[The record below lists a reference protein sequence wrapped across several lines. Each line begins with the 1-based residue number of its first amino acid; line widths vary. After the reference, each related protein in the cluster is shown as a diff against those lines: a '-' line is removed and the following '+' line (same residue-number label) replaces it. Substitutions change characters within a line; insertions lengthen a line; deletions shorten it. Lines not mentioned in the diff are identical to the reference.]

1 VESPHI
7 GCIIAAVECPRINV
21 NTDWRKHY
29 ELRNC
34 RIRKTGG
41 KLGTDGTYP
50 DSLAELVNVPSV
62 PIFTQIHPGIFMGQR
77 TSCTHSVSNH
87 PYDDT
92 CAFAPLAEAE
102 RRARAI
108 VMAATHFNDPK
119 VLLEVS
125 EDVPSSM
132 KGLAVSAMDEAQM
145 LQTRGW

>member
-1 VESPHI
+1 
-7 GCIIAAVECPRINV
+7 
-21 NTDWRKHY
+21 
-29 ELRNC
+29 
-34 RIRKTGG
+34 
-41 KLGTDGTYP
+41 
-50 DSLAELVNVPSV
+50 
-62 PIFTQIHPGIFMGQR
+62 MGQR